1 MGKVKLDYESVKL
14 IKELCEMGTL
24 YDREIAKMFG
34 VSRKHINA
42 IKNKKRWNYDY
53 GKETETSQ
61 KEAIVGLF
69 EKLRTDIH

>member
-1 MGKVKLDYESVKL
+1 MSKIKLDFESVKL

-24 YDREIAKMFG
+24 YDREIASMFG
-34 VSRKHINA
+34 ISRKHVNA

-61 KEAIVGLF
+61 KEAISRILENKRAGL
-69 EKLRTDIH
+69 H